1 MLVEHFVGLFRLK
14 EKTTT
19 GDNMN
24 DKILEKIAKKYFRVE
39 TLQTRNRDSLDFY
52 DVAVWNIKAALKA
65 AYEAGENK

>member
-1 MLVEHFVGLFRLK
+1 
-14 EKTTT
+14 
-19 GDNMN
+19 MN